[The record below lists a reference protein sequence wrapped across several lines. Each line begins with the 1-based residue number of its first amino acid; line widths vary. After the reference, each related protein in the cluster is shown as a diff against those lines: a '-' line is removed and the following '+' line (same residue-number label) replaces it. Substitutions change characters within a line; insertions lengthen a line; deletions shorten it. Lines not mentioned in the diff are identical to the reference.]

1 MVPENVGTYMQIRIT
16 RTSRKGKTYE
26 YAQLVESYRRESDG
40 MPMHRVVASLGAL
53 STLEIENLRSA
64 LKASRDSK
72 RLVVAR
78 ATKPSAKALPKILA
92 NLRYLDAA
100 VLLAVWDEWRLTEL
114 LDELLPK
121 GSADVAPAL
130 VLAALAIQRGVDPG
144 SKLYATRWFPT
155 SALPELLGLSP
166 STFNNTRIH
175 RVLDALDA
183 VGPALMGKLPARYQ
197 GHDGAFVSLLLDT
210 TDTWFV
216 GHGPE
221 LAERAKTKEGRL
233 ERKIGIVLLCNQ
245 LGYPL
250 RWEVIHG
257 RESEVTAMS
266 RMVELVGGLSWARR
280 APFVCDRAMG
290 HTAQIQQMLAAGVR
304 FVTALTRN
312 EYDAYTDRVPHQ
324 VFTEFDLHREPDQ
337 QEVDEASRL
346 IESTGLQ
353 RVDDSLFVLDLGVVE
368 RVAHNTAAQLEPV
381 AHNNALAKV
390 MQLARSIEEA
400 VAAARYSSKASASR
414 ALGLTKQTGS
424 HYCKLTRLPQSVQE
438 QILDGKA
445 SGWPLEAL
453 MRIAR
458 LHDPQQQCEAF
469 HSLITSPPPRRA
481 SAHPLGVVRDDT
493 HNAITTPSDK
503 DEKLRVR
510 AALYFNPQMFVEQ
523 RRRAQTKI
531 KAIRDFADSLNTR
544 LASSLSRMT
553 REQVAAAVDRRL
565 RSDNLLDAFAVGI
578 TDQHL
583 DDRTRYQVKLTLN
596 DDEWTRRR
604 RNDGFSIIVAH
615 PDLEL
620 SAPELCRLYREKDA
634 VEKDFQVIKSF
645 VDLRPVR
652 HQTNAKVRAHV
663 TICML
668 SLLLERTLKHML
680 KGKRT
685 PQAALEALKGCH
697 LNRVAAD
704 ERMTTYTLTEPTP
717 EQTAILRLLRLQALI
732 DQEQVADQITP
743 R

>member
-1 MVPENVGTYMQIRIT
+1 MQLRIT

-40 MPMHRVVASLGAL
+40 MPMHRVVASLGTL

-72 RLVVAR
+72 HVVVAR

-100 VLLAVWDEWRLTEL
+100 VLLAVWQEWQLTEL
-114 LDELLPK
+114 LGELLPK
-121 GSADVAPAL
+121 GAADVAPAL
-130 VLAALAIQRGVDPG
+130 VLAALTIQRCVDPG
-144 SKLYATRWFPT
+144 SKLFATRWFPT
-155 SALPELLGLSP
+155 SALPELLGVCP
-166 STFNNTRIH
+166 SAFNNTRIH
-175 RVLDALDA
+175 RTLDELDAA
-183 VGPALMGKLPARYQ
+183 GAALMGKLPARYQ
-197 GHDGAFVSLLLDT
+197 DHDGAFLSLFLDT

-221 LAERAKTKEGRL
+221 LAERAKTKEGRM

-250 RWEVIHG
+250 RWEVING

-266 RMVELVGGLSWARR
+266 RMVDLVGGLSWARR

-290 HTAQIQQMLAAGVR
+290 RTAQIRQMLSAGVR

-324 VFTEFDLHREPDQ
+324 AFTEFELHHVSDQ
-337 QEVDEASRL
+337 QEIDEATRL
-346 IESTGLQ
+346 IETAGLQ
-353 RVDDSLFVLDLGVVE
+353 RVDDHLFVLDLGVVE
-368 RVAHNTAAQLEPV
+368 RVEQDITAQLEPV
-381 AHNNALAKV
+381 AQNDALVKV

-400 VAAARYSSKASASR
+400 VAAGRYSSKASASR

-424 HYCKLTRLPQSVQE
+424 HYSKLTRLPESVQQ

-445 SGWPLEAL
+445 NAWPLEAL
-453 MRIAR
+453 IRIAR

-469 HSLITSPPPRRA
+469 AALIASVTPRRA
-481 SAHPLGVVRDDT
+481 SAHPLGVIRGGTHDAGTTATDT
-493 HNAITTPSDK
+493 

-531 KAIRDFADSLNTR
+531 DAISDFANALNTR
-544 LASSLSRMT
+544 LASALSRMT
-553 REQVAAAVDRRL
+553 RERVAAAVDRRL
-565 RSDNLLDAFAVGI
+565 RRDDLLDAFAVDI
-578 TDQHL
+578 TEHHL
-583 DDRTRYQVKLTLN
+583 GERTRYQVKLTLN
-596 DDEWTRRR
+596 NAEWTRRR
-604 RNDGFSIIVAH
+604 RNDGFSIVVAH

-620 SAPELCRLYREKDA
+620 TAPELCRLYREKDM

-652 HQTNAKVRAHV
+652 HQNNAKVRAHV

-668 SLLLERTLKHML
+668 ALLLERTLKHKL
-680 KGKRT
+680 KGKL
-685 PQAALEALKGCH
+685 PAQAALEALKGCH
-697 LNRVAAD
+697 LNHVATD
-704 ERMTTYTLTEPTP
+704 DRMTTYTLTEPTP
-717 EQTAILRLLRLQALI
+717 EQTATLRLLRLQALA
-732 DQEQVADQITP
+732 DQQQVADRITP